1 MQVRGSDDTLEFAD
15 KFRNYSKED
24 GHQYRNLEN
33 KKFVLRRKSKVYCP
47 NCKSETNLNDI
58 YCKECGT
65 CLESISKRTYNF
77 SIKNILYN
85 INIKDSFKVAGFA
98 TVILFFIS
106 VIVKQILG
114 SVLGEYTSYISASD
128 ILLLLNGGD
137 LSVFTSGSGMMSY
150 GSYYNF
156 SFQLCSL
163 ILLVLPV
170 ICLGISYKIF
180 MKEKNTNELTLFI
193 QAIGV
198 GSLYGLI
205 LAVIALLSRNQLS
218 IGGGFLSSGYSLIY
232 GVGFISV
239 LFRGFLLG
247 FLSILYIGTKKEYE
261 ESNIYLGIFKQ
272 SIKTVALGYLI
283 VFVLLVIGHLIG
295 LSYVYEFG
303 ISNSISN
310 INVFVVISQL
320 AAYIWGFANFNIAT
334 IGSQSLFLP
343 SLFKT
348 SLSID
353 FKLCLISFVA
363 LSALILFISGIKL
376 NNKYKTLS
384 KKPVLIFSVFYAV
397 IMASLS
403 IFTYVNI
410 NGGSLLGYNI
420 AMNTNVILTLIM
432 SFIYSFIV
440 TFVGFKLSNWD

>member
-65 CLESISKRTYNF
+65 CLESISKRTYDF
-77 SIKNILYN
+77 SIKNILSN

-170 ICLGISYKIF
+170 ICLGISYKVF

-239 LFRGFLLG
+239 LLGFLLG

-353 FKLCLISFVA
+353 FKLCLIAFVA

-376 NNKYKTLS
+376 NNKYKTSS
-384 KKPVLIFSVFYAV
+384 KKPVLIFNVFYRRQKAQV
-397 IMASLS
+397 A
-403 IFTYVNI
+403 
-410 NGGSLLGYNI
+410 
-420 AMNTNVILTLIM
+420 
-432 SFIYSFIV
+432 
-440 TFVGFKLSNWD
+440 

>member
-65 CLESISKRTYNF
+65 CLESISKRTYDF
-77 SIKNILYN
+77 SIKNILSN

-170 ICLGISYKIF
+170 ICLGISYKVF

-239 LFRGFLLG
+239 LFRG

-353 FKLCLISFVA
+353 FKLCLIAFVA

-376 NNKYKTLS
+376 NNKYKTSS

>member
-65 CLESISKRTYNF
+65 CLESISKRTYDF
-77 SIKNILYN
+77 SIKNILSN

-114 SVLGEYTSYISASD
+114 SVLGEYTSYISASN

-170 ICLGISYKIF
+170 ICLGISYKVF

-239 LFRGFLLG
+239 LLGFLLG

-353 FKLCLISFVA
+353 FKLCLIAFVA

-376 NNKYKTLS
+376 NNKYKTSS

>member
-1 MQVRGSDDTLEFAD
+1 
-15 KFRNYSKED
+15 
-24 GHQYRNLEN
+24 
-33 KKFVLRRKSKVYCP
+33 
-47 NCKSETNLNDI
+47 
-58 YCKECGT
+58 
-65 CLESISKRTYNF
+65 
-77 SIKNILYN
+77 
-85 INIKDSFKVAGFA
+85 
-98 TVILFFIS
+98 
-106 VIVKQILG
+106 
-114 SVLGEYTSYISASD
+114 
-128 ILLLLNGGD
+128 
-137 LSVFTSGSGMMSY
+137 MMSY

-163 ILLVLPV
+163 ILLALPV
-170 ICLGISYKIF
+170 ICLGISYKVF

-310 INVFVVISQL
+310 INVFVVI
-320 AAYIWGFANFNIAT
+320 
-334 IGSQSLFLP
+334 
-343 SLFKT
+343 
-348 SLSID
+348 
-353 FKLCLISFVA
+353 
-363 LSALILFISGIKL
+363 
-376 NNKYKTLS
+376 
-384 KKPVLIFSVFYAV
+384 
-397 IMASLS
+397 MASLS

>member
-65 CLESISKRTYNF
+65 CLESISKRTYDF
-77 SIKNILYN
+77 SIKNILSN

-114 SVLGEYTSYISASD
+114 SVLGEYTSYINASD

-163 ILLVLPV
+163 ILLALPV
-170 ICLGISYKIF
+170 ICLGISYKVF

-239 LFRGFLLG
+239 LLGFLLG

-353 FKLCLISFVA
+353 FKLCLIAFVA

-376 NNKYKTLS
+376 NNKYKTSS

>member
-65 CLESISKRTYNF
+65 CLESISKRTYDF
-77 SIKNILYN
+77 SIKNILSN

-170 ICLGISYKIF
+170 ICLGISYKVF

-198 GSLYGLI
+198 GSLYG

-353 FKLCLISFVA
+353 FKLCLIAFVA

-376 NNKYKTLS
+376 NNKYKTSS

>member
-65 CLESISKRTYNF
+65 CLESISKRTYDF
-77 SIKNILYN
+77 SIKNILSN

-170 ICLGISYKIF
+170 ICLGISYKVF

-239 LFRGFLLG
+239 LFIRIF
-247 FLSILYIGTKKEYE
+247 INIVHWNKKR
-261 ESNIYLGIFKQ
+261 I
-272 SIKTVALGYLI
+272 
-283 VFVLLVIGHLIG
+283 
-295 LSYVYEFG
+295 
-303 ISNSISN
+303 
-310 INVFVVISQL
+310 
-320 AAYIWGFANFNIAT
+320 
-334 IGSQSLFLP
+334 
-343 SLFKT
+343 
-348 SLSID
+348 
-353 FKLCLISFVA
+353 
-363 LSALILFISGIKL
+363 
-376 NNKYKTLS
+376 
-384 KKPVLIFSVFYAV
+384 
-397 IMASLS
+397 
-403 IFTYVNI
+403 
-410 NGGSLLGYNI
+410 
-420 AMNTNVILTLIM
+420 
-432 SFIYSFIV
+432 
-440 TFVGFKLSNWD
+440 

>member
-65 CLESISKRTYNF
+65 CLESISKRTYDF
-77 SIKNILYN
+77 SIKNILSN

-170 ICLGISYKIF
+170 ICLGISYKVF

-239 LFRGFLLG
+239 LLGFLLG

-353 FKLCLISFVA
+353 FKLCLIAFVA

-376 NNKYKTLS
+376 NNKYKTSS

>member
-65 CLESISKRTYNF
+65 CLESISKRTYDF
-77 SIKNILYN
+77 SIKNILSN

-170 ICLGISYKIF
+170 ICLGISYKVF

-334 IGSQSLFLP
+334 IGSQSLF
-343 SLFKT
+343 KT

-353 FKLCLISFVA
+353 FKLCLIAFVA

-376 NNKYKTLS
+376 NNKYKTSS

>member
-65 CLESISKRTYNF
+65 CLESISKRTYDF
-77 SIKNILYN
+77 SIKNILSN

-98 TVILFFIS
+98 TVIL
-106 VIVKQILG
+106 ILG

-170 ICLGISYKIF
+170 ICLGISYKVF

-353 FKLCLISFVA
+353 FKLCLIAFVA

-376 NNKYKTLS
+376 NNKYKTSS

>member
-65 CLESISKRTYNF
+65 CLESISKRTYDF
-77 SIKNILYN
+77 SIKNILSN

-114 SVLGEYTSYISASD
+114 SVLGEYTSYISASN

-170 ICLGISYKIF
+170 ICLGISYKVF

-303 ISNSISN
+303 ISN

-353 FKLCLISFVA
+353 FKLCLIAFVA

-376 NNKYKTLS
+376 NNKYKTSS

>member
-1 MQVRGSDDTLEFAD
+1 MNLANKLTMMRIILVPIFLIFIAVKEIPYGSIIATIVFIVASITDQLDGYIARSRNQITNFGKFMDPLADKLLVTAALVSLSEMHLISGWIVVVIIAREFAVSGL
-15 KFRNYSKED
+15 RTLAASD
-24 GHQYRNLEN
+24 GIIIAASWWGKLKTVTQMAAIITLLLKVNIGVSQASID
-33 KKFVLRRKSKVYCP
+33 FVSNNRF
-47 NCKSETNLNDI
+47 LNVFF
-58 YCKECGT
+58 
-65 CLESISKRTYNF
+65 TYVP
-77 SIKNILYN
+77 NIL
-85 INIKDSFKVAGFA
+85 
-98 TVILFFIS
+98 
-106 VIVKQILG
+106 
-114 SVLGEYTSYISASD
+114 
-128 ILLLLNGGD
+128 
-137 LSVFTSGSGMMSY
+137 
-150 GSYYNF
+150 
-156 SFQLCSL
+156 
-163 ILLVLPV
+163 
-170 ICLGISYKIF
+170 
-180 MKEKNTNELTLFI
+180 
-193 QAIGV
+193 
-198 GSLYGLI
+198 LI

-353 FKLCLISFVA
+353 FKLCLIAFVA

-376 NNKYKTLS
+376 NNKYKTSS

>member
-58 YCKECGT
+58 YCKECGI
-65 CLESISKRTYNF
+65 CLESISKRTYDF
-77 SIKNILYN
+77 SIKNILSN

-170 ICLGISYKIF
+170 ICLGISYKVF

-247 FLSILYIGTKKEYE
+247 FLSILYIGTKK
-261 ESNIYLGIFKQ
+261 NMKRVIYI
-272 SIKTVALGYLI
+272 
-283 VFVLLVIGHLIG
+283 
-295 LSYVYEFG
+295 
-303 ISNSISN
+303 
-310 INVFVVISQL
+310 
-320 AAYIWGFANFNIAT
+320 
-334 IGSQSLFLP
+334 
-343 SLFKT
+343 
-348 SLSID
+348 
-353 FKLCLISFVA
+353 
-363 LSALILFISGIKL
+363 
-376 NNKYKTLS
+376 
-384 KKPVLIFSVFYAV
+384 
-397 IMASLS
+397 
-403 IFTYVNI
+403 
-410 NGGSLLGYNI
+410 
-420 AMNTNVILTLIM
+420 
-432 SFIYSFIV
+432 
-440 TFVGFKLSNWD
+440 

>member
-65 CLESISKRTYNF
+65 CLESISKRTYDF
-77 SIKNILYN
+77 SIKNILSN

-114 SVLGEYTSYISASD
+114 SVLGEYTSYINASD

-150 GSYYNF
+150 
-156 SFQLCSL
+156 QLCSL
-163 ILLVLPV
+163 ILLALPV
-170 ICLGISYKIF
+170 ICLGISYKVF

-353 FKLCLISFVA
+353 FKLCLIAFVA

-376 NNKYKTLS
+376 NNKYKTSS

-440 TFVGFKLSNWD
+440 TIVGFKLSNWD